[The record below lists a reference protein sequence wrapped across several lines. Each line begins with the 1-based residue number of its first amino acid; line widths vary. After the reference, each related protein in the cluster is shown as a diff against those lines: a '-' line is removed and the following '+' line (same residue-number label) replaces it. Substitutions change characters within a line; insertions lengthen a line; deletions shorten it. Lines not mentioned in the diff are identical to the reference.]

1 MNSKQKFR
9 ARTVLLLFIVLALF
23 IVVDL
28 YSKQI
33 INGSTYLAKANKQ
46 YVKPTSTIFN
56 RGSIFFE
63 SKDKTKISVATVD
76 SGYLLYINPKLIKD
90 KNVIYEA
97 LSHYVTIPKEDF
109 MEKASKSNDVYE
121 ELLHRLDDK
130 QAEGIKGLG
139 MSGVGL
145 QRETWRSYPGGKL
158 ASRVVGIVGQS
169 KNSGIEG
176 RYGLERYYES
186 TLLRQGINNDTGAFA
201 LLFSGIKNTVFG
213 DVANQGSIVSSVEP
227 TVEKYVEKILSET
240 SNTWH
245 PDEIGAIIMNP
256 RNGEI
261 ISMASLPTFDPN
273 DTSGVKDVNIFS
285 NPLVEH
291 VYEMGS
297 IMKPLTVATGLD
309 SKAINMTWKYDDIGT
324 MTLSNKKI
332 SNYDG
337 KARGITPLQ
346 QVLSQSLNVGTAN
359 IALKIGKDD
368 FAKYFKSF
376 GLGEK
381 TGIDQPNESA
391 GIVKNLNTGRDVE
404 IATAGYGQGIAI
416 SPIAMIRALSVLAND
431 GYLIKPHIVKEIIY
445 ENGTTKK
452 IEYDKGIKV
461 LDKETTDN
469 VTKMLVEVVDQALKK
484 GAIKN
489 EHYSMAAKTGTAQRP
504 DSVNKG
510 YYSDRYLHSFFG
522 YFPAY
527 NPQFIIF
534 IYQIHPKG
542 AEYASET
549 LTLPFSD
556 MAKFLIDYYNIPPD
570 R

>member
-9 ARTVLLLFIVLALF
+9 ARTVLLLFIILALF
-23 IVVDL
+23 IVFDL

-33 INGSTYLAKANKQ
+33 INGSNYLAKANKQ

-56 RGSIFFE
+56 RGNIFFE

-76 SGYLLYINPKLIKD
+76 SGYLLYMNPKLIKD
-90 KNVIYEA
+90 KNIAYEA
-97 LSHYVTIPKEDF
+97 VSHYVTPSKEDF

-121 ELLHRLDDK
+121 ELLHRLNDK
-130 QAEGIKGLG
+130 QAEGIKSLG
-139 MSGVGL
+139 IAGIGV

-158 ASRVVGIVGQS
+158 ASKVVGIVGQS
-169 KNSGIEG
+169 KSSGIEG

-186 TLLRQGINNDTGAFA
+186 VLMRQGINNDSGAFA
-201 LLFSGIKNTVFG
+201 SLFSGLKNTVFG
-213 DVANQGSIVSSVEP
+213 DIENQGSIVSSIEP
-227 TVEKYVEKILSET
+227 TVEKYVEKIMGET
-240 SNTWH
+240 FNTWN
-245 PDEIGAIIMNP
+245 PDEIGVIIMNP
-256 RNGEI
+256 HNGEI
-261 ISMASLPTFDPN
+261 VSMTSLPTFDAN
-273 DTSGVKDVNIFS
+273 NTSNVKDVSIFS

-297 IMKPLTVATGLD
+297 IMKPLTVAVGLD
-309 SKAINMTWKYDDIGT
+309 SKAINMAWKYDDTGT

-368 FAKYFKSF
+368 FSKYFKSF

-416 SPIAMIRALSVLAND
+416 SPIAMVRALSVLAND
-431 GYLIKPHIVKEIIY
+431 GYLVNPHIVKEIVY

-452 IEYDKGIKV
+452 VEQGKGIKV

-489 EHYSMAAKTGTAQRP
+489 EHYSMAAKTGTAQIP
-504 DSVNKG
+504 DPVNRG

-534 IYQIHPKG
+534 LYQIHPKG

-549 LTLPFSD
+549 LTEPFSD